1 MERPDVNSDFQPIAD
16 LDPVIHA
23 PARLAIMTAL
33 YVVQGADFVFLQKH
47 TGLTRGNLSSHLS
60 KLEAAG
66 YIAVEKKF
74 VDRVPRTLLKLT
86 GQGTSALLKYREQM
100 QKALRDPARPERPTP
115 SEKLPR

>member
-1 MERPDVNSDFQPIAD
+1 MEKADANGDFQPIAD

-60 KLEAAG
+60 KLEVAG
-66 YIAVEKKF
+66 YITVEKKF
-74 VDRVPRTLLKLT
+74 EDRVPRTLLKLT
-86 GQGTSALLKYREQM
+86 GRGSAALLRYREQM
-100 QKALRDPARPERPTP
+100 QRVLSEPPRPENPKP
-115 SEKLPR
+115 PGKAPR

>member
-1 MERPDVNSDFQPIAD
+1 MTEPPDSGDFKPIAD

-33 YVVQGADFVFLQKH
+33 YVVEGADFVFLQKQ

-66 YIAVEKKF
+66 YITVEKKF
-74 VDRVPRTLLKLT
+74 VERVPRTLLKLT
-86 GQGTSALLKYREQM
+86 AHGSAAFLKYRAQLEHTL
-100 QKALRDPARPERPTP
+100 KKIGN
-115 SEKLPR
+115 EKQEIGNKRQ